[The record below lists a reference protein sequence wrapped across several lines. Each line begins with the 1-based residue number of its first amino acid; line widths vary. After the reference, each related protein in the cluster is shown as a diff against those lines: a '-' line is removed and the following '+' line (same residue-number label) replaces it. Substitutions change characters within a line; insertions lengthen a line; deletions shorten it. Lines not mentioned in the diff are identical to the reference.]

1 MGYMENSLL
10 GLLDPEEDGAVILQN
25 VSNYLSFGTTL
36 DARRFEFAL
45 EAVLPVS
52 ESHSYIHLRVGQV
65 AQSVKRLIIGWM
77 VRGSNP
83 GGGKIFRTRPDR
95 P

>member
-36 DARRFEFAL
+36 DARRFEFSL

-52 ESHSYIHLRVGQV
+52 
-65 AQSVKRLIIGWM
+65 
-77 VRGSNP
+77 
-83 GGGKIFRTRPDR
+83 
-95 P
+95 